1 VHAGLETLAISLR
14 VKVDDDLKAR
24 PGLLKARPP
33 AGIAPK
39 LSDAEL
45 VTMAVMQAR

>member
-1 VHAGLETLAISLR
+1 MHADLETLAISLH

-33 AGIAPK
+33 ADIAPK

>member
-1 VHAGLETLAISLR
+1 VHADLETLAISLH
-14 VKVDDDLKAR
+14 VKVDDGLKAR
-24 PGLLKARPP
+24 PGLLKAHPP
-33 AGIAPK
+33 ADIAPK

>member
-1 VHAGLETLAISLR
+1 MHTDLETLAISLH

-45 VTMAVMQAR
+45 VTTAVIQAR